1 MPDFGFGMGSEETM
15 TAANDSYGSFVY
27 GTYTITEL
35 KTEATRS
42 MKMYTNTFT
51 IDTDESSDLEQSTT
65 FRWEFKT
72 TLVDVN
78 GEHFTE
84 ATSTVTLT
92 DHVAYKNL
100 DMDKTYTLTG
110 TLYVKDG
117 DTLTELIDRNG

>member
-1 MPDFGFGMGSEETM
+1 MGSEGSM
-15 TAANDSYGSFVY
+15 TAANDSYSSFVY

-42 MKMYTNTFT
+42 MKMYTSTFT
-51 IDTDESSDLEQSTT
+51 IDTDGKVLDLGTVNNVPM
-65 FRWEFKT
+65 RIKT

-100 DMDKTYTLTG
+100 DTDKTYTLTG

-117 DTLTELIDRNG
+117 CLLYTSPSPRD

>member
-1 MPDFGFGMGSEETM
+1 MR
-15 TAANDSYGSFVY
+15 
-27 GTYTITEL
+27 I
-35 KTEATRS
+35 
-42 MKMYTNTFT
+42 
-51 IDTDESSDLEQSTT
+51 
-65 FRWEFKT
+65 KT

-100 DMDKTYTLTG
+100 DTDKTYTLTG

-117 DTLTELIDRNG
+117 DALTEMMTENG